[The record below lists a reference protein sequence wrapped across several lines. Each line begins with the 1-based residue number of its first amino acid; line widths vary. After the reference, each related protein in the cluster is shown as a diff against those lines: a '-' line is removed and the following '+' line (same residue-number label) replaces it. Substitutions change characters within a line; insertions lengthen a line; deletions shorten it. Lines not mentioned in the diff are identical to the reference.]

1 MKKKEVTLRCSM
13 CGKTFKETVSAATT
27 ADLTRAI
34 ALLKKREHRCD
45 NCKPEKMG
53 RGGSW

>member
-27 ADLTRAI
+27 ADLTRAV
-34 ALLKKREHRCD
+34 ALLKKREHRCE
-45 NCKPEKMG
+45 NCKPDKMG